1 MRAVQVDFAD
11 PEFPASLV
19 DVPEPALPNAQWAR
33 VQVTVGGIC
42 GSDLHIFTH
51 NTGPSPTIVGFT
63 PFPFLIGHEIAG
75 IVVEAGDESGVE
87 PGTRV
92 VVEPMIA
99 CEQRG
104 IDPPCPPCAR
114 GDMSA
119 CQRLDSHVLTPGM
132 ALGFTT
138 GLGGGWAEQVVA
150 HRSMLFPLPGSVPD
164 RAASLHEPL
173 SIAAHGVLRR
183 PPRDGVPIAVV
194 GAGII
199 GLAAVAVCKAMFP
212 DSPVTVVARHPHQAK
227 AATACG
233 ADHVVLGAADGSHV
247 KELAEVVGSRPIG
260 RRADLML
267 AEGFP
272 FVVEAVGSQSAVTES
287 FRIANNRGTV
297 VLLGASST
305 GTYDLTPVWWKELD
319 VVGSINHSTD
329 TGPGGG
335 PRRHSEQRAVDILA
349 AGGLPHEVVVTHE
362 FGLEDHREAVRTAA
376 DRASGS
382 IKVVFRP

>member
-1 MRAVQVDFAD
+1 MRAVQLDFAD
-11 PEFPASLV
+11 RDFPASLV
-19 DVPEPALPNAQWAR
+19 DLPEPPLPGPSWAR
-33 VQVTVGGIC
+33 VQVGVGGIC

-63 PFPFLIGHEIAG
+63 PFPFLLGHEIAG
-75 IVVEAGDESGVE
+75 TVVEAGDEAGVE

-119 CQRLDSHVLTPGM
+119 CQRLDSKVVTPGM
-132 ALGFTT
+132 ALGFTS
-138 GLGGGWAEQVVA
+138 GLGGGWSEQVVA
-150 HRSMLFPLPGSVPD
+150 HRSMLFRLPDSVPD

-183 PPRDGVPIAVV
+183 PPDDGVPIAIV

-212 DSPVTVVARHPHQAK
+212 ASPVTVLARHPHQAL

-233 ADHVVLGAADGSHV
+233 ADHVVRTGDGGEHIETLAAM
-247 KELAEVVGSRPIG
+247 VGSRSIG
-260 RRADLML
+260 RGADLML

-272 FVVEAVGSQSAVTES
+272 FVVEAVGSTSAVNDA
-287 FRIANNRGTV
+287 FRIADNRATV
-297 VLLGASST
+297 ALLGASST
-305 GTYDLTPVWWKELD
+305 GTYDLTPVWWKELHL
-319 VVGSINHSTD
+319 VGAINHSVD
-329 TGPGGG
+329 PGPAGG
-335 PRRHSEQRAVDILA
+335 PRRHSEERAVDILA

-362 FGLEDHREAVRTAA
+362 FALEDYQAAIHTAA
-376 DRASGS
+376 DRASGA